1 MRPPKHGT
9 SEPDESHAG
18 GLSQP
23 ERVEL
28 HRQGAKAAARGD
40 DAASNP
46 MNDPANLP
54 QSTGETPETWRQR
67 EQAWQHG
74 HEAQSR
80 TPANPTGPP
89 HARDQDGGH
98 EQR

>member
-1 MRPPKHGT
+1 MTHPKRGT
-9 SEPDESHAG
+9 RKPAESPAG

-40 DAASNP
+40 EASSNP
-46 MNDPANLP
+46 MNDAVNQP
-54 QSTGETPETWRQR
+54 QATGEPAETWRQR
-67 EQAWQHG
+67 EQAWNRG

-80 TPANPTGPP
+80 TAPPPTGPP
-89 HARDQDGGH
+89 GARDQDDGP
-98 EQR
+98 E